1 VYECDISISSD
12 GGVGVFGVSV
22 FVVDDTTEFLDVE
35 QVEFDRGFRLMPGW
49 DGYQEFVPSFPVLST
64 VELHMTKSG
73 SPTGDVTV
81 QIRSDDADGALLFET
96 TISPGDVSVSFP
108 SYEWVNVDVGGISVN
123 SGETYVI
130 VLLSPEEGA
139 GTHHNLQWAWCDS
152 YPGGSGG
159 PYGDGWFYFRKDF
172 SGSWSFVRDWDFT
185 FRTYGLI

>member
-49 DGYQEFVPSFPVLST
+49 DGYQEFVPSMDVLSSI
-64 VELHMTKSG
+64 ELFMTKSG
-73 SPTGDVTV
+73 SPTGVVTV

-108 SYEWVNVDVGGISVN
+108 DYGWVSVDVGGVPVN

-130 VLLSPEEGA
+130 VLLSPGDGA

-152 YPGGSGG
+152 YPGGSDG

-185 FRTYGLI
+185 FRTFGLM